1 VPDLLQR
8 QPMQHG
14 VLLMLDK
21 AVFIISGLVLVLILV
36 GTIGSVIREARLHAE
51 CRADG
56 YKDYECVSILR
67 GRTWQ

>member
-1 VPDLLQR
+1 
-8 QPMQHG
+8 
-14 VLLMLDK
+14 MLDK
-21 AVFIISGLVLVLILV
+21 AVFIISGVVLVLILV